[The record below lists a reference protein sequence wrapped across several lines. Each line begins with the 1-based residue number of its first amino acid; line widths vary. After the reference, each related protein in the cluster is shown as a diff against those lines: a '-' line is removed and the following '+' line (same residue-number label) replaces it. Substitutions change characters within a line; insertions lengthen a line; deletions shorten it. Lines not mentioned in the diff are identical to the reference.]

1 MSIIR
6 ITKEFDFEM
15 AHALW
20 NYDGPCKNIHG
31 HSYKLQV
38 TISGIPITDIKNKKQ
53 GMLMDFS
60 DLKKIINETI
70 INRFDH
76 ALIVNKKAPRVLL
89 HNIEEMFE
97 KYYVVD
103 YQPTCENLV
112 LDMAGR
118 IKNNLPEGIKLF
130 SLRLF
135 ETATSFAEWYAD
147 DNQ

>member
-1 MSIIR
+1 
-6 ITKEFDFEM
+6 
-15 AHALW
+15 
-20 NYDGPCKNIHG
+20 
-31 HSYKLQV
+31 
-38 TISGIPITDIKNKKQ
+38 
-53 GMLMDFS
+53 MLMDFS

>member
-1 MSIIR
+1 MKKVRVS
-6 ITKEFDFEM
+6 KEFHFEM

-38 TISGIPITDIKNKKQ
+38 TISGTPITDIDNKKQ

-60 DLKKIINETI
+60 DLKKIVNETI
-70 INRFDH
+70 IKRFDH

-112 LDMAGR
+112 LDMAER
-118 IKNNLPEGIKLF
+118 IKNNLPEGIILF
-130 SLRLF
+130 CLRLS
-135 ETATSFAEWYAD
+135 ETATSYAEWYAN

>member
-1 MSIIR
+1 MAIVR

-38 TISGIPITDIKNKKQ
+38 TISGTPITDIDNKKQ

-60 DLKKIINETI
+60 DLKKIVNETI
-70 INRFDH
+70 IIRFDH

-112 LDMAGR
+112 LDMAER
-118 IKNNLPEGIKLF
+118 IKNNLPEGIILF
-130 SLRLF
+130 CLRLS
-135 ETATSFAEWYAD
+135 ETATSYAEWYAN